1 MFEKEGIYIIENFLS
16 QETLKKLN
24 DELNVIFSRYSAN
37 GGLYSTQLGTWT
49 ENRKLIECTIP
60 GLIYS
65 VNIFEIAV
73 DVAEQFKKYF
83 DRFSSEDYVL
93 TVFRI
98 FSEKENPVPLFWHTD
113 NRDGMVR
120 AIIYLK
126 GGEDN
131 SGKLMY
137 MKGTHNRDYYVE
149 HKLSENQVRDL
160 QDKKIEAAAPE
171 GSLMIF
177 DSKGFHAKKECS
189 EERRIMFLE
198 FNPRSNQ
205 YCKERILLPSKHISE
220 KVINNINLF
229 ANIDFKPE
237 DFGNH
242 GHECALQNPQA
253 LPLKASLM
261 ELKNRFYTLP
271 CAP

>member
-1 MFEKEGIYIIENFLS
+1 
-16 QETLKKLN
+16 
-24 DELNVIFSRYSAN
+24 
-37 GGLYSTQLGTWT
+37 LYSTQLGTWT
-49 ENRKLIECTIP
+49 ENRKLAECTIP

-73 DVAEQFKKYF
+73 DVAEQFKKHF

-98 FSEKENPVPLFWHTD
+98 FSEKENPTPLFWHTD

-126 GGEDN
+126 GGKDN

-137 MKGTHNRDYYVE
+137 MKGTHDRDYYVE
-149 HKLSENQVRDL
+149 HKLSEDQIRDL
-160 QDKKIEAAAPE
+160 QETKIEATVPE

-198 FNPRSNQ
+198 FNLRNNQ
-205 YCKERILLPSKHISE
+205 YCKERILLPSNHITE
-220 KVINNINLF
+220 KVVNSINLF

-253 LPLKASLM
+253 LPLKTSLM
-261 ELKNRFYTLP
+261 ELKKSVFHTVMNSLKKTLESLP
-271 CAP
+271 PLKKFISKFK